1 MGAIQN
7 SLLGML
13 GAITGA
19 TVGFKHISQQA
30 EQLKSSELQEQAS
43 LKEQIPQLEAGVKSQ
58 EEAVKEAEI
67 VKGAVEKG
75 YVPETLD
82 VDVSA
87 GTYAGSQRFDTAGL
101 EHDKLKAIQALRAA
115 QGVLEGKQAQLDLKK
130 KRFEELSKKY
140 GGKE

>member
-13 GAITGA
+13 GAIAGG
-19 TVGFKHISQQA
+19 TVRFKYIKQQA

-43 LKEQIPQLEAGVKSQ
+43 LQEQIPQLEAGVQSQ

-82 VDVSA
+82 VDVNA
-87 GTYAGSQRFDTAGL
+87 GTYAGPQRLSNIGF
-101 EHDKLKAIQALRAA
+101 EHDKLKAMQALRAA

-140 GGKE
+140 GGNE